1 MKEIDRLEVI
11 KNKMDIKNSSK
22 NYDDIINLPHHVSTK
37 HPQMSL
43 EARSAQFAPF
53 AALTGYDDAIEET
66 GRLTTDKIDIDDEI
80 KNKINEKIR
89 LIKNNLSS
97 YPKVS
102 IKYFVPDAKKE
113 GGCYRFVLGVVKKI
127 DEYKQII
134 IMDDKTEISI
144 TEIID
149 ISGNIFSVI
158 ED

>member
-1 MKEIDRLEVI
+1 MKEINRLEGI
-11 KNKMDIKNSSK
+11 KNKMNIKNLNK

-66 GRLTTDKIDIDDEI
+66 GRLTTDKIDLDEEI
-80 KNKINEKIR
+80 KNKINEKIKI
-89 LIKNNLSS
+89 IKNNLSS

-102 IKYFVPDAKKE
+102 IKYFIPDIKKE
-113 GGCYRFVLGVVKKI
+113 GGCYRQVLGLVKKI

-134 IMDDKTEISI
+134 VLDDNTAIPI

-149 ISGNIFSVI
+149 ISGDMFSII
-158 ED
+158 E